1 MAHSSLPWQDE
12 AISSACTSRRCT
24 STSPASPKYFSA
36 TLVECENTLLK
47 PNVLFG
53 LDYPVLTPNQWR
65 ADFEKINIREE
76 MHPLILKDNVVRL
89 FLLKN

>member
-1 MAHSSLPWQDE
+1 
-12 AISSACTSRRCT
+12 
-24 STSPASPKYFSA
+24 
-36 TLVECENTLLK
+36 VECENTLLK